1 MPRKKRFPTLEIPV
15 QFPHRGKSDL
25 TFLIRC
31 NFRSGK
37 SNSPKRESFV
47 PDSPLRFSF
56 FHARTKNNRVR
67 FPFRGK
73 TDLPITFSIPF
84 SIPFRFQFP
93 SQRILCKFFMQ
104 FPCRGKSDC
113 PSSDYFPVQ
122 FLSRGKSDFPMSD

>member
-84 SIPFRFQFP
+84 SIPNSLLREFSANSSCNFRAEEKAIVRRRTIFLCNFCPEEKSIFP
-93 SQRILCKFFMQ
+93 L
-104 FPCRGKSDC
+104 
-113 PSSDYFPVQ
+113 
-122 FLSRGKSDFPMSD
+122 